1 MKKVLSFVLALV
13 LAAAIFSMGGCN
25 SNKGTASTGQY
36 LTMGTN
42 AEFPPFEYREG
53 DKVVGFDVEV
63 AERVA
68 KKMGK
73 TLKIAD
79 MTFDGLI
86 PALQSGKIDMI
97 VAGMSVTEDRKKNID
112 FSNGYYTA
120 SQVIIVKAE
129 NNEITGPEQLVG
141 KKIGVQLG
149 TTGDVEA
156 AKISNAVISKYNAG
170 FAAIMDL
177 KNGKVDAVILD
188 YEPANN
194 FVKQNS
200 DIKIAANDLTK
211 EEYAIGIAKG
221 NAEILKAVNDTLAEM
236 KSNGEYDTL
245 VKKYF
250 AK

>member
-1 MKKVLSFVLALV
+1 MKKSLGFVLTLVCVLSALFVV
-13 LAAAIFSMGGCN
+13 GCGP
-25 SNKGTASTGQY
+25 KGKTATSQY

-53 DKVVGFDVEV
+53 DKVVGFDTEIAEKV
-63 AERVA
+63 AA
-68 KKMGK
+68 KMGK
-73 TLKIAD
+73 TLKISD

-97 VAGMSVTEDRKKNID
+97 VAGMSVTEDRQKNID

-120 SQVIIVKAE
+120 SQVIIVKAD
-129 NNEITGPEQLVG
+129 NNDITGAAMLVG

-156 AKISNAVISKYNAG
+156 SKIENAVLTKYNAG

-177 KNGKVDAVILD
+177 KNGKIDAVILD

-200 DIKIAANDLTK
+200 DVKIAANDLTK

-221 NAEILKAVNDTLAEM
+221 NTELQKAVNDTLAEM
-236 KSNGEYDTL
+236 KANGEYDTL